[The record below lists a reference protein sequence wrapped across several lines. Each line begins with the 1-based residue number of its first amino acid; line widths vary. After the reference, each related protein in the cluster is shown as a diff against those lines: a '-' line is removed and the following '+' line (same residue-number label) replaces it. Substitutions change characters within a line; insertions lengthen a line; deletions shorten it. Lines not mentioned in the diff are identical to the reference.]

1 VSFRYET
8 LYIPLYAIKTERTL
22 RNIFAFLVLFNL
34 IFSCNSDSISDSD
47 KKQIISELNN
57 IKKNDQKY
65 AGIPPKE
72 LTEKYGYD
80 NAWEIFELQRDS
92 IGLINQAK
100 IKELYKNYGYL
111 GYKEIG
117 VKASQDFWI
126 SIQHADNDIEFQQ
139 EMLKELKEEISKNN
153 ASRIEYAM
161 LEDRVNVNL
170 NRKQRFG
177 TQVTYNEFG
186 QAIPKN
192 GLIDSIN
199 IEQLRKEYDLPT
211 FREYYNRMT
220 SKHFEMNKSKMLEK
234 GITEP
239 KLYE

>member
-1 VSFRYET
+1 MSCKRDLITESEKKEIIAE
-8 LYIPLYAIKTERTL
+8 LNEIKT
-22 RNIFAFLVLFNL
+22 I
-34 IFSCNSDSISDSD
+34 
-47 KKQIISELNN
+47 
-57 IKKNDQKY
+57 DQKY
-65 AGIPPKE
+65 AGIPPKK
-72 LTEKYGYD
+72 LTEKYGRD
-80 NAWEIFELQRDS
+80 EAWEIFESQRDS
-92 IGLINQAK
+92 VGLINQEK
-100 IKELYKNYGYL
+100 IKKLYKIYGYL

-117 VKASQDFWI
+117 EKASQDFWI
-126 SIQHADNDIEFQQ
+126 SIQHADNDVEFQQ
-139 EMLKELKEEISKNN
+139 QMLVELKKEISTNN
-153 ASRIEYAM
+153 ASKVEYAM

-170 NRKQRFG
+170 RKKQRFG

-199 IEQLRKEYDLPT
+199 IEQIRKEYELPT

-220 SKHFEMNKSKMLEK
+220 TNHFEMNKENMVER

>member
-1 VSFRYET
+1 MSCKRDLITESEKKEIIAE
-8 LYIPLYAIKTERTL
+8 LNEIKT
-22 RNIFAFLVLFNL
+22 I
-34 IFSCNSDSISDSD
+34 
-47 KKQIISELNN
+47 
-57 IKKNDQKY
+57 DQKY
-65 AGIPPKE
+65 AGIPPKK
-72 LTEKYGYD
+72 LTEKYGRD
-80 NAWEIFELQRDS
+80 EAWEIFESQRDS
-92 IGLINQAK
+92 VGLINQEK
-100 IKELYKNYGYL
+100 IKKLYKIYGYL

-117 VKASQDFWI
+117 EKASQDFWI
-126 SIQHADNDIEFQQ
+126 SIQHADNDVEFQQ
-139 EMLKELKEEISKNN
+139 QMLMELKKEISTNN
-153 ASRIEYAM
+153 ASKVEYAM

-170 NRKQRFG
+170 RKKQRFG

-199 IEQLRKEYDLPT
+199 IEQIRKEYELPT

-220 SKHFEMNKSKMLEK
+220 TNHFEMNKENMVER

>member
-1 VSFRYET
+1 M
-8 LYIPLYAIKTERTL
+8 
-22 RNIFAFLVLFNL
+22 IFG
-34 IFSCNSDSISDSD
+34 CKSDSISESE
-47 KKQIISELNN
+47 KKEIIAELND
-57 IKKNDQKY
+57 IKKIDQQY

-80 NAWEIFELQRDS
+80 IAWELFEIKRDS
-92 IGLINQAK
+92 IGLINQRK
-100 IKELYKNYGYL
+100 IKKLYKKYGYL

-117 VKASQDFWI
+117 EKASQDFWI

-139 EMLKELKEEISKNN
+139 VMLKELKEEISKNN
-153 ASRIEYAM
+153 ASKIEYAM

-170 NRKQRFG
+170 NKRQRFG
-177 TQVTYNEFG
+177 TQVTYSKFG

-211 FREYYNRMT
+211 FRNYYNRMT
-220 SKHFEMNKSKMLEK
+220 TNHFKMNKENMLER

>member
-1 VSFRYET
+1 MNKILLILIFFNLFLSCNTDLITESERKEIIAE
-8 LYIPLYAIKTERTL
+8 LNAIKT
-22 RNIFAFLVLFNL
+22 I
-34 IFSCNSDSISDSD
+34 
-47 KKQIISELNN
+47 
-57 IKKNDQKY
+57 DQKY

-72 LTEKYGYD
+72 LTEKYGREK
-80 NAWEIFELQRDS
+80 AWEIFENKRDS
-92 IGLINQAK
+92 IGKINQGK
-100 IKELYKNYGYL
+100 IKKLYNSYGYL

-117 VKASQDFWI
+117 KNASQDFWI

-139 EMLKELKEEISKNN
+139 QMLKELKKEISKNN
-153 ASRIEYAM
+153 ASKVEYAM

-170 NRKQRFG
+170 NKKQKFG
-177 TQVTYNEFG
+177 TQVTYNKFG

-220 SKHFEMNKSKMLEK
+220 TSHFEMNKQNMLER